1 MRNTQKWRAAW
12 TAWRPPESGISCG
25 RCSPALEGK
34 TVLDLGCGYGWHCR
48 YAAEQGAKA
57 VLGIDLSEK
66 MLESAAWRT
75 RSAAVT
81 YRLCGIED
89 YEYPENTWDCVISNL
104 ALHYIADLDTIF
116 RKIYKTLK
124 PGGTLL
130 FNIEHP
136 SFTAGVD
143 QDWIY
148 SEDGKNTLLADRSV
162 FHAGRAGHKFP
173 RLHRKKQHHT
183 LQQILMGVL
192 NSGFTLKAV
201 EEAVPPEG
209 LMDVPG
215 MEDELR
221 RPMML
226 LVKAEK

>member
-1 MRNTQKWRAAW
+1 M
-12 TAWRPPESGISCG
+12 
-25 RCSPALEGK
+25 
-34 TVLDLGCGYGWHCR
+34 
-48 YAAEQGAKA
+48 
-57 VLGIDLSEK
+57 
-66 MLESAAWRT
+66 
-75 RSAAVT
+75 
-81 YRLCGIED
+81 
-89 YEYPENTWDCVISNL
+89 ISNL

-136 SFTAGVD
+136 SLTAGVD

-148 SEDGKNTLLADRSV
+148 SEDGKILYWPIDQYFMPGERVTNFLGCIV
-162 FHAGRAGHKFP
+162 
-173 RLHRKKQHHT
+173 KKQHHT
-183 LQQILMGVL
+183 LQQILMGVQ